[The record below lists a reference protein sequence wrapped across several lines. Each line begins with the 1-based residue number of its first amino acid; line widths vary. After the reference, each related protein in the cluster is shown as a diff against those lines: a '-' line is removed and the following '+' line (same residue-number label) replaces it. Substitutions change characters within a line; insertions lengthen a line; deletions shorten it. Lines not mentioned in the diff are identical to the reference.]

1 MRSPC
6 GLGKSA
12 SARFWLLMT
21 INSVILVSLWMIVP
35 LGLLGSVLHFLFD
48 WTKHNRFLAIFS
60 AVNESYW
67 EHIKIAIWP
76 VLLLQL
82 ALFSLGGYKIA
93 SFVPAATIALYS
105 IPVSMVGL
113 VFLYKS
119 VTKRNILWLDI
130 SIFFV
135 CVAIAQSVFVL
146 ILSQL
151 SPNAGT
157 VVMSSLFLSGLVVAF
172 LLFTFRPPKEP
183 DVFVDPINKGY
194 GLSAHPDL
202 EPMPSDRP

>member
-1 MRSPC
+1 
-6 GLGKSA
+6 
-12 SARFWLLMT
+12 MT
-21 INSVILVSLWMIVP
+21 LDSVILFSLWMIVP

-48 WTKHNRFLAIFS
+48 WTKHNRVVAFFS

-76 VLLLQL
+76 VFLLQIV
-82 ALFSLGGYKIA
+82 LFSLGGYQIPA
-93 SFVPAATIALYS
+93 FIPAATVALYS

-135 CVAIAQSVFVL
+135 CIAIAQSIFVL
-146 ILSQL
+146 VLGQL
-151 SPNAGT
+151 APTSGT
-157 VVMSSLFLSGLVVAF
+157 VVLSSLFLLGLIVAF
-172 LLFTFRPPKEP
+172 LLFTFRPPREP
-183 DVFVDPINKGY
+183 DVFLDPINKGY
-194 GLSAHPDL
+194 GLRAHPDL
-202 EPMPSDRP
+202 DQGSSDRP

>member
-1 MRSPC
+1 
-6 GLGKSA
+6 
-12 SARFWLLMT
+12 MT
-21 INSVILVSLWMIVP
+21 IDSVILVSLWMIVP

-48 WTKHNRFLAIFS
+48 WTKHNQFVAFFS

-76 VLLLQL
+76 VFLLQIV
-82 ALFSLGGYKIA
+82 LFSLGGYNIF

-135 CVAIAQSVFVL
+135 CIAIAQSIFVL
-146 ILSQL
+146 VLGQL
-151 SPNAGT
+151 APTSGT
-157 VVMSSLFLSGLVVAF
+157 VVMSSLFLLGLVVAF
-172 LLFTFRPPKEP
+172 LLFTFRPPREP
-183 DVFVDPINKGY
+183 DVFLDPIKKDY
-194 GLSAHPDL
+194 GLRAHPDL
-202 EPMPSDRP
+202 DQGSSNRP

>member
-1 MRSPC
+1 
-6 GLGKSA
+6 
-12 SARFWLLMT
+12 
-21 INSVILVSLWMIVP
+21 MIVP
-35 LGLLGSVLHFLFD
+35 LGLMGSVLHFLFD
-48 WTKHNRFLAIFS
+48 WTGHSRLVAIFS

-76 VLLLQL
+76 VFLLQL
-82 ALFSLGGYKIA
+82 VLFSLGGYQIL

-119 VTKRNILWLDI
+119 VTKRNALWLDI

-135 CVAIAQSVFVL
+135 CIAIAQSIFVL
-146 ILSQL
+146 ILGQL
-151 SPNAGT
+151 SPTTGT
-157 VVMSSLFLSGLVVAF
+157 VVISSLFLLGLIVAF

-183 DVFVDPINKGY
+183 DVFVDPSNKLY
-194 GLSAHPDL
+194 GLGAHPDL
-202 EPMPSDRP
+202 EPKSSDRP

>member
-1 MRSPC
+1 
-6 GLGKSA
+6 
-12 SARFWLLMT
+12 MT
-21 INSVILVSLWMIVP
+21 IDGFIAFSLWMIVP
-35 LGLLGSVLHFLFD
+35 LGLLGSALHFLFD
-48 WTKHNRFLAIFS
+48 WTKHNRFVAIFS

-76 VLLLQL
+76 VLLLQIV
-82 ALFSLGGYKIA
+82 LFSLGGYQFS

-119 VTKRNILWLDI
+119 VSKRNILWLDI

-135 CVAIAQSVFVL
+135 CIAVAQSIFVL
-146 ILSQL
+146 VLEQLAATSGTVILS
-151 SPNAGT
+151 GF
-157 VVMSSLFLSGLVVAF
+157 FLSGLIVAF

-183 DVFVDPINKGY
+183 DVFLDPINKGY
-194 GLSAHPDL
+194 GLLAHPDL
-202 EPMPSDRP
+202 DHKPTDRP

>member
-1 MRSPC
+1 
-6 GLGKSA
+6 
-12 SARFWLLMT
+12 MT
-21 INSVILVSLWMIVP
+21 IDSIILVSLSMIVP

-48 WTKHNRFLAIFS
+48 WTKHNRVVAFFS

-76 VLLLQL
+76 VFLLQIV
-82 ALFSLGGYKIA
+82 LFSLGGYQIPA
-93 SFVPAATIALYS
+93 FIPAATVALYS

-135 CVAIAQSVFVL
+135 CISIAQSIFVL
-146 ILSQL
+146 VLGQL
-151 SPNAGT
+151 APTSGT
-157 VVMSSLFLSGLVVAF
+157 VVMSSLFLLGLIAAF
-172 LLFTFRPPKEP
+172 LLFTFRPPREP
-183 DVFVDPINKGY
+183 DVFLDPIKKDY
-194 GLSAHPDL
+194 GLRAHPDL
-202 EPMPSDRP
+202 DQGSSNRP

>member
-1 MRSPC
+1 
-6 GLGKSA
+6 
-12 SARFWLLMT
+12 MT
-21 INSVILVSLWMIVP
+21 IDSVILVSLWMIVP
-35 LGLLGSVLHFLFD
+35 LGLLGSALHFLFD
-48 WTKHNRFLAIFS
+48 WTRHNRLVAVFS

-76 VLLLQL
+76 VFFLQIIF
-82 ALFSLGGYKIA
+82 FSLGGYQIP
-93 SFVPAATIALYS
+93 SFVPAATVALYS

-135 CVAIAQSVFVL
+135 CVAISQSVFVL
-146 ILSQL
+146 ILEQL
-151 SPNAGT
+151 SPSVGT
-157 VVMSSLFLSGLVVAF
+157 VVMSGLFLLGLIVAF

-183 DVFVDPINKGY
+183 DVFLDPINKEY
-194 GLSAHPDL
+194 GLRAHPDL
-202 EPMPSDRP
+202 EPKSSERP

>member
-1 MRSPC
+1 
-6 GLGKSA
+6 
-12 SARFWLLMT
+12 
-21 INSVILVSLWMIVP
+21 MIVP
-35 LGLLGSVLHFLFD
+35 LGLLGSALHFLFD
-48 WTKHNRFLAIFS
+48 WTKHNRLVAVFS

-76 VLLLQL
+76 VFFLQII
-82 ALFSLGGYKIA
+82 LFSLGGYQIP
-93 SFVPAATIALYS
+93 SFVPAATVALYS

-135 CVAIAQSVFVL
+135 CVAISQSVFVL
-146 ILSQL
+146 ILEQL
-151 SPNAGT
+151 SPTVGT
-157 VVMSSLFLSGLVVAF
+157 VVMSGLFLLGLIVAF

-183 DVFVDPINKGY
+183 DVFLDPINKEY
-194 GLSAHPDL
+194 GLRAHPDL
-202 EPMPSDRP
+202 EPKSSERP

>member
-1 MRSPC
+1 
-6 GLGKSA
+6 
-12 SARFWLLMT
+12 MT
-21 INSVILVSLWMIVP
+21 IDSVILVSLWMIVP

-48 WTKHNRFLAIFS
+48 WTKHNKFVALFS

-76 VLLLQL
+76 VFLLQIV
-82 ALFSLGGYKIA
+82 LFSLGGYQNP

-135 CVAIAQSVFVL
+135 CIAVAQSIFVL
-146 ILSQL
+146 VLGQL
-151 SPNAGT
+151 APTSGT
-157 VVMSSLFLSGLVVAF
+157 VVMSSLFLLGLVVAF
-172 LLFTFRPPKEP
+172 LLFTFRPPREP
-183 DVFVDPINKGY
+183 DVFLDPIKKDY
-194 GLSAHPDL
+194 GLRAHPDL
-202 EPMPSDRP
+202 DQGSSSRP

>member
-1 MRSPC
+1 
-6 GLGKSA
+6 
-12 SARFWLLMT
+12 MT
-21 INSVILVSLWMIVP
+21 IDSVILVSLWMIVP

-48 WTKHNRFLAIFS
+48 WTKHNKFVAFFS

-76 VLLLQL
+76 VFLLQIV
-82 ALFSLGGYKIA
+82 LFSLGGYNIL

-135 CVAIAQSVFVL
+135 CIAVAQSIFVL
-146 ILSQL
+146 FLGQL
-151 SPNAGT
+151 SPTTGT
-157 VVMSSLFLSGLVVAF
+157 VVLSSLFLFGLVVAF

-183 DVFVDPINKGY
+183 DLFLDPINKKY
-194 GLSAHPDL
+194 GLRAHPDL
-202 EPMPSDRP
+202 DQGSSDRP

>member
-1 MRSPC
+1 
-6 GLGKSA
+6 
-12 SARFWLLMT
+12 MT
-21 INSVILVSLWMIVP
+21 IDSVISFSLWMIVP

-48 WTKHNRFLAIFS
+48 WTKHNRFIAFFS

-76 VLLLQL
+76 VFLLQIVL
-82 ALFSLGGYKIA
+82 LSLGGYQIA

-119 VTKRNILWLDI
+119 VTRHNILWLDI

-135 CVAIAQSVFVL
+135 CIAIAQSIFVL
-146 ILSQL
+146 LLGQL
-151 SPNAGT
+151 APTSGT
-157 VVMSSLFLSGLVVAF
+157 VVMSSLFLLGLIVAF
-172 LLFTFRPPKEP
+172 LLFTFRPPREP
-183 DVFVDPINKGY
+183 DVFLDPIKKDY
-194 GLSAHPDL
+194 GLRAHPDL
-202 EPMPSDRP
+202 DQGSSNRP

>member
-1 MRSPC
+1 
-6 GLGKSA
+6 
-12 SARFWLLMT
+12 MT
-21 INSVILVSLWMIVP
+21 LDSVILFSLWMIVP

-48 WTKHNRFLAIFS
+48 WTKHNRVVAFFS

-76 VLLLQL
+76 VFLLQIV
-82 ALFSLGGYKIA
+82 LFSLGGYQIPA
-93 SFVPAATIALYS
+93 FIPAATVALYS

-135 CVAIAQSVFVL
+135 CIAIAQSIFVL
-146 ILSQL
+146 VLGQL
-151 SPNAGT
+151 APTSGT
-157 VVMSSLFLSGLVVAF
+157 VVLSSLFLFGLVVAF
-172 LLFTFRPPKEP
+172 LLFTFRPPKET
-183 DVFVDPINKGY
+183 DLFLDPINKKY
-194 GLSAHPDL
+194 GLRAHPDL
-202 EPMPSDRP
+202 DQGSSDRP